1 MISESSFFDASGF
14 CVSILKGQVSFL
26 AGTDFDNIFNI
37 VNEYFSITET
47 VLEQPKEDT
56 ETPC

>member
-1 MISESSFFDASGF
+1 MILRKYFFFYLRRRMRHA
-14 CVSILKGQVSFL
+14 
-26 AGTDFDNIFNI
+26 
-37 VNEYFSITET
+37 EYFSITET